1 MNRLKMAKKELLQ
14 VKKLIDTQR
23 WNINNYGNANYYTI
37 YTKNGTAFEINEL
50 TTIFPDFNINEVI
63 YVRKCLKNR
72 NNLTFWDTDN
82 GEFKA
87 LDNYKYFEDVETKY
101 NINITIY
108 PLEVPEGLKERYDYI
123 YERRTNPTL
132 IELKSDIYSF
142 YNDICNELKKEYNIK
157 NAYVTFKSRFVSM
170 SGYITVVFKNN
181 NKTIIRLS
189 DSEPINTLH
198 NENINITGKTY
209 YDLLND
215 ITDIIINYERS

>member
-50 TTIFPDFNINEVI
+50 TIMFPDFNINDVV
-63 YVRKCLKNR
+63 YMRKCLKHR
-72 NNLTFWDTDN
+72 NILTFWDTDI

-87 LDNYKYFEDVETKY
+87 LDNFNYFNNVETKY
-101 NINITIY
+101 NITITIY
-108 PLEVPEGLKERYDYI
+108 PLDVPEELKDKYNQI
-123 YERRTNPTL
+123 YERRTNPVL
-132 IELKSDIYSF
+132 VELKSDIYSF
-142 YNDICNELKKEYNIK
+142 YTDICNELKAKDNIR
-157 NAYVTFKSRFVSM
+157 NAYVTIKSRFVGM

-181 NKTIIRLS
+181 DKTIIRLS

-198 NENINITGKTY
+198 DENINIIGKTY
-209 YDLLND
+209 YDLLNEVNT
-215 ITDIIINYERS
+215 IMTA